1 MPYLVNDCAASPYCP
16 QQRVQLQPNAVATA
30 ELLSLLAQIKL
41 ETACS
46 CLTNLAGRRDPL
58 EVLRSITSIELA
70 YVLTEKEAARLLAAI
85 ELGRRIF
92 GSQPVPKTINEP
104 KDAADAFSYDLSF
117 HSKERFAVLVLD
129 VKHKVVCTEVISV
142 GTATETIA
150 HPREIFTTV
159 LKAGGI
165 RCIVAHNHPA
175 GDVQPSPSDLDM
187 TRRLLQ
193 VGQAV
198 GVPVL
203 DHLILGQGQFQSLRE
218 ITTLWNE
225 FPQEELH

>member
-58 EVLRSITSIELA
+58 EVLRSTTSVQLQNI
-70 YVLTEKEAARLLAAI
+70 LTEKQATRVLAAV
-85 ELGRRIF
+85 ELGRRMF
-92 GSQPVPKTINEP
+92 AATSTVPHIIKTPN
-104 KDAADAFSYDLSF
+104 DAAAALGYDLSF
-117 HSKERFAVLVLD
+117 QSTERFAVVVLNAI
-129 VKHKVVCTEVISV
+129 HRWICTEVISV
-142 GTATETIA
+142 GTATETLA
-150 HPREIFTTV
+150 HPRKIFATV

-165 RCIVAHNHPA
+165 RCIVAHNHPS
-175 GDVQPSPSDLDM
+175 GSIQPSPDDLDL

-193 VGQAV
+193 AGQAI

-203 DHLILGQGQFQSLRE
+203 DHLILGQGQFWSLRE
-218 ITTLWNE
+218 TTTLWDE
-225 FPQEELH
+225 FPQEEL